1 MTPSERLEKA
11 RAKNRLKSAKRRA
24 RKRAEKRHIFK
35 PEISKTCPAYRRRL
49 PPVPE
54 MVRKS
59 ELRAFLAEAVRNTEG
74 AIT

>member
-1 MTPSERLEKA
+1 MTPAERLEKS

-24 RKRAEKRHIFK
+24 KKRAMKERHTFK

-54 MVRKS
+54 MVLKS
-59 ELRAFLAEAVRNTEG
+59 ELRAFLAEAVRNT
-74 AIT
+74 AQ